1 MNEHSLSGMCA
12 YIVDFIEWYLKAK
25 FPPDVMKFVK
35 DRFSQCSQEKK
46 EKLVKVFNEL
56 STKISPDGTLTSD
69 TDDIAIKLFNT
80 L

>member
-12 YIVDFIEWYLKAK
+12 YIVDFKEWYLKTK

-46 EKLVKVFNEL
+46 ETLVKFFEEL
-56 STKISPDGTLTSD
+56 STRISSDGTLTSD
-69 TDDIAIKLFNT
+69 IDDMANKLFNI